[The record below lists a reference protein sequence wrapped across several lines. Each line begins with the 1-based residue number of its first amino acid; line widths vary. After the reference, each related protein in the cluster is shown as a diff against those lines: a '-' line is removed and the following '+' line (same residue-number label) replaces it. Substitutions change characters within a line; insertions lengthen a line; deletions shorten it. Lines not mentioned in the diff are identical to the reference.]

1 MDFSKAL
8 DSVDHSIL
16 VQKLKRYGLAGHMHG
31 LFTVTSM
38 EDLRRSFWTVLPH
51 SEPKLQFSQWAQ
63 VTVFT
68 HVTWVKT
75 KNCGHKTN
83 EAQNG
88 KSQLIIPKQISQ
100 NVNKVNEYIK
110 FTSRNVKERN
120 LLKEDSATNGPQG
133 TSVNHFMIVREN
145 NRN

>member
-1 MDFSKAL
+1 M
-8 DSVDHSIL
+8 
-16 VQKLKRYGLAGHMHG
+16 
-31 LFTVTSM
+31 
-38 EDLRRSFWTVLPH
+38 VLPH

-133 TSVNHFMIVREN
+133 TSVNHFMMVREN